1 MKNNLF
7 IYAPNINSGG
17 GVILLQGFINLN
29 KNLFKIEWLIDEEI
43 ANKFKNN
50 HFHIVSPGIFRR
62 IKAEIYLR
70 NKVNRNDVVLFF
82 SNLPPLF
89 KLKGSAIVFVQNRFV
104 LDRLIFNTFNA
115 KLLLKLIIQRIIF
128 IFFRKNA
135 SKFLV
140 QSESMY
146 LLLKKITQKEIN
158 ITPFISMPIKNIKI
172 REAMREKK
180 TSLDKIR
187 FIYVANFEKHKN
199 HINLIAAWSILYD
212 QNIQPKLTLT
222 LTNQEIYKLK
232 IKLSKQHINI
242 PNNINFIDMPLRSKF
257 MKEFSNHDVLIYPSK
272 IESYG
277 LPLIEAQILKMPII
291 ASELDYVRDIVKPNE
306 SFDPNSPRSI
316 ARAVKRYLNIS
327 EKSTK
332 VISSQDFFKFLFE
345 RN

>member
-17 GVILLQGFINLN
+17 GLVLLQDLINLN
-29 KNLFKIEWLIDEEI
+29 KNFFNIEWLIDEEI
-43 ANKFKNN
+43 ANNFKNN
-50 HFHIVSPGIFRR
+50 HFHIVSPGVFRR
-62 IKAEIYLR
+62 IKAEIYLK

-89 KLKGSAIVFVQNRFV
+89 KLKGLAIVFVQNRFV

-115 KLLLKLIIQRIIF
+115 KLLLKLIIQKIIF
-128 IFFRKNA
+128 ILFHKNA

-158 ITPFISMPIKNIKI
+158 IAPFISMPIKNIKI
-172 REAMREKK
+172 NREMRKK

-222 LTNQEIYKLK
+222 LANEEIYKLK
-232 IKLSKQHINI
+232 LELSKRYISI

-257 MKEFSNHDVLIYPSK
+257 MNEFSNHDVLIYPSK

-277 LPLIEAQILKMPII
+277 LPLIEAQILNMPII

-306 SFDPNSPRSI
+306 SFDPNSARSI
-316 ARAVKRYLNIS
+316 ARAVKRYLNVS
-327 EKSTK
+327 EKSAK
-332 VISSQDFFKFLFE
+332 VISSEDFLNFFL
-345 RN
+345 RVIN